1 MDTITK
7 PVLTA
12 SLLLLPLALP
22 AGLEND
28 ILPLFGATRRSLPCV
43 NHQSDVRLVSAPV
56 KTSSQLPNNWCGSGI
71 QSPNKNITIFLVLC
85 DVPVCLHSRLRPPQL
100 PHTVATYSV
109 NASAVLDSCT
119 VSFRKK

>member
-28 ILPLFGATRRSLPCV
+28 ILPLFRAPRRSLSCV
-43 NHQSDVRLVSAPV
+43 NQSDVRLVAPV

-71 QSPNKNITIFLVLC
+71 YHHQTSLYSLC
-85 DVPVCLHSRLRPPQL
+85 DFVSVYYLSIFTRTSVVDLLRSMYYL
-100 PHTVATYSV
+100 WW
-109 NASAVLDSCT
+109 
-119 VSFRKK
+119 